1 MTAEKERKPIMS
13 RKIGKVILTLLGG
26 AALLFVLLFIALS
39 LFNSPTYAWRLLR
52 YGQSDIGDVNIFPE
66 RAILNGEKISG
77 IERGEQGTP
86 YEVEYPYIDGMRTE
100 VLDELLQRTKTRA
113 FLIIQNDTL
122 VYETYLES
130 SREEINTSFSS
141 AKSFNAALIGA
152 AIADGKIDSVDDAV
166 IRYIPEIAG
175 RGLDELT
182 IRDLLLMNSG
192 IRYVEGGELPFYYAP
207 FADDPLT
214 YYPPDLRKV
223 ALSVKAS
230 GTPIGQAFRYNNYHP
245 LLEGIILERV
255 TGMHVAEYLQEK
267 FWKPMGAEFP
277 ASWSLDSEESGFE
290 KMESG
295 INARAIDFARFG
307 LIYLHNG
314 FWNGAQ
320 ILPES
325 WVRESTEPLRP
336 DPRIWESASF
346 WPDLGGYY
354 KYHWWGINNPDGSY
368 DYWAHGRYDQVIYV
382 APRKNVVIVRLGDA
396 PDPYV
401 SWPLVIYDVVDKLK

>member
-1 MTAEKERKPIMS
+1 MLKKL
-13 RKIGKVILTLLGG
+13 GKGIVILFGIIATLIL
-26 AALLFVLLFIALS
+26 VLFIILS
-39 LFNSPTYAWRLLR
+39 IFNSPTYAWRLLR
-52 YGQSDIGDVNIFPE
+52 YGQSDIGDVRIFPE
-66 RAILNGEKISG
+66 RAITNGEDVSFIP
-77 IERGEQGTP
+77 RGDQGTP
-86 YEVEYPYIDGMRTE
+86 SEVKYPYKTEMRTE
-100 VLDELLQRTKTRA
+100 VLDELLKRTGTRA
-113 FLIIQNDTL
+113 FLIIKDDKL
-122 VYETYLES
+122 IYETYLDS
-130 SREEINTSFSS
+130 SRKDFNTSFSS
-141 AKSFNAALIGA
+141 AKSFNSALIGA
-152 AIADGKIDSVDDAV
+152 AIADGKISSVDDTV
-166 IRYIPEIAG
+166 IQYIPEIAG

-192 IRYVEGGELPFYYAP
+192 IRYVEGDELPFYYAP

-223 ALSVKAS
+223 ALSVEAS
-230 GTPIGQAFRYNNYHP
+230 GAPIGQAFLYNNYHP

-255 TGMHVAEYLQEK
+255 TGMHVAEYLQER

-295 INARAIDFARFG
+295 INARAIDYARFG
-307 LIYLHNG
+307 LIFLHNG
-314 FWNGAQ
+314 FWNGVQ

-336 DPRIWESASF
+336 DPRIWESAAF
-346 WPDLGGYY
+346 WPSLGGYY

-368 DYWAHGRYDQVIYV
+368 DYWAHGRYDQIVYV

-396 PDPYV
+396 PDPNV
-401 SWPLVIYDVVDKLK
+401 SWPLVIYDIVDQLK